1 MGGRSIMKVERLT
14 RETIK
19 HFEFC
24 FCELRDND
32 GELYTG
38 YLVIRDKEYIILP
51 MPLHPHYSSFHF
63 KFSHIRSIK
72 FMSNG
77 YEIKK

>member
-1 MGGRSIMKVERLT
+1 MKVERLT

-19 HFEFC
+19 HFDLC

-51 MPLHPHYSSFHF
+51 MPLHLH
-63 KFSHIRSIK
+63 
-72 FMSNG
+72 
-77 YEIKK
+77 